1 MRQAIIFFTCII
13 IILCSIAPVNA
24 DYKFTLKYPEIHG
37 LKPEGGILGY
47 VKYIYFLG
55 LSIIGAAA
63 LFALVYGGFMY
74 ITSDAITS
82 KEEAKKWMLGAATGL
97 LLGLLSYLILFTI
110 NPDLVKWELNIPE
123 TPAGPQPSLPEEG
136 SLICRSE
143 QGYHYEWPL
152 EGECDICKKGLKT
165 EDKDCEEKGA
175 RICEVPVPIKDKFC
189 ETPVCCYENT
199 HLICDENQMCKRIE
213 GAGEN
218 ECVNENQHC
227 SLCNKTGQCTEEQ
240 CVGHCPPKEKWDN
253 QLCKCVKNPKCFT
266 SNECTEEECA
276 PDGKCGGDFYWD
288 ASTCTCK
295 YTPQEFTCQ
304 SEPGKQR
311 MCLDACTQRF
321 PISAPNLTCPEN
333 QICCE
338 ESECQING
346 YYCHDSCPQG
356 FAPIPTY
363 SCGPNYVC
371 CEISGE

>member
-1 MRQAIIFFTCII
+1 MKKIIIFTITIF
-13 IILCSIAPVNA
+13 LLLPFLVNG
-24 DYKFTLKYPEIHG
+24 DYELSLKYPKIFNIG
-37 LKPEGGILGY
+37 PEGGILEY
-47 VKYIYFLG
+47 VRYLYFLG
-55 LSIIGAAA
+55 LAFIGAAA
-63 LFALVYGGFMY
+63 LFALIYGGVMY
-74 ITSDAITS
+74 ITSDVITS
-82 KEEAKKWMLGAATGL
+82 KEEAKKWMLGAVTGL
-97 LLGLLSYLILFTI
+97 LLGFLSYLILFTI

-152 EGECDICKKGLKT
+152 KGNCGTCKKGLKT
-165 EDKDCEEKGA
+165 ENENCEEKGA
-175 RICEVPVPIKDKFC
+175 RMCEVPVPIKDKFC

-199 HLICDENQMCKRIE
+199 HLICDDQMCKRIE

-218 ECVNENQHC
+218 ECVNEGQYC
-227 SLCNKTGQCTEEQ
+227 SDCNMPSKCTEEQ
-240 CVGHCPPKEKWDN
+240 CVGSCLPKEKWDN
-253 QLCKCVKNPKCFT
+253 QLCKCVKNSKCFT

-304 SEPGKQR
+304 SEPGKKQR

-321 PISAPNLTCPEN
+321 PISVSNLVCPEN

-346 YYCHDSCPQG
+346 YYCYDSCPQG
-356 FAPIPTY
+356 FAPITTY
-363 SCGPNYVC
+363 SCGTNYVC
-371 CEISGE
+371 CEISNQ